1 MRVVVVVVALAGVEV
16 IRVKDKGR
24 NGLTVNVDTECN
36 RMSGERGRVQRKKGV
51 CGRSCRTTPA
61 MWFLGTPNNAN
72 NIFCNNVTSC

>member
-1 MRVVVVVVALAGVEV
+1 MRVVVVVVAVAGVEV

-51 CGRSCRTTPA
+51 CVGAVVAPHQLCG
-61 MWFLGTPNNAN
+61 F
-72 NIFCNNVTSC
+72 